1 MAVFK
6 CKMCGANLELK
17 GTESVCI
24 CNFCGTYQTLP
35 RFDDDRKIALFTRA
49 NNLRIKSEFDKA
61 EGIYESI
68 VTEFRD
74 EAEAYWGLVLCK
86 YGVEY
91 VDDGKGRR
99 VPTCHR
105 TLPVSIME
113 DDDFQQACEYASLE
127 AKNIYREEA
136 KVVDSIQR
144 KILNIALNED
154 PYDIFICYKETD
166 DITGN
171 RTEDSIIAQDIYT
184 RLIKSGYKVFFARDS
199 LKSIAGAEYEPYIYA
214 ALSSSKLMLAI
225 GTKHEY
231 YDSVWVKNEWS
242 RFISMMNDNTSKV
255 LIPCYR
261 NMDAYDMPKEFK
273 NMQAL
278 DMGDVTFFGS
288 LTDNINRI
296 LKKSTPDKTA
306 GIVSDNK
313 TNDVSPLLERGFMFV
328 EDENWDK
335 ADEFFEAVLNKD
347 PRNVNAYLGKLLG
360 DLHVTGVDK
369 LSELALPFFGNAN
382 YEKIMRFA
390 DDELKSKLEN
400 YNHIIELR
408 NEENRQKDIYENAL
422 EMMANATTEEMFE
435 NTGYLFLEVKDYK
448 DAKAKAD
455 ECFER
460 GEVAR
465 VYAENTAKD
474 KSYNYACSVIAAS
487 YKWRGKEGDIN
498 ALRDASITLQHLGEW
513 RDSKSKYLECVQ
525 RIEDLERQYESF
537 RAFEKQ
543 QAEQIRVMNQ
553 QRADENK
560 KLIRKILAIAIPVV
574 SVFIVFAIILATF
587 NIPALLSGGDGE
599 DSSKNT
605 SKKPFGVLKQEFVL
619 TKGTIDCGD
628 NCTVA
633 VKADGTVV
641 GVGNGVGDVYL
652 WSDIEKISSG
662 SNHTVGLKSDGT
674 VVAVGSDYD
683 GECDVEDWS
692 DIIEV
697 SAGDSY
703 TVGLKKDGT
712 VVATKYLGD
721 KDYYYGECD
730 VENWTDIIAISAGRE
745 HTVGIKKDGTCVATD
760 CSINED
766 SYCSGQCKVD
776 GWKDIVD
783 ISIGYNHTV
792 GLKKDGTVVIAGG
805 YEGDDKCDVS
815 DWSNIVAVAA
825 GDNHTVGLKG
835 DGTVVAVGDQHY
847 GQCDVEDW
855 TDIVAVSAGSNHTI
869 GLKADGTLVA
879 TEYKGDM
886 EYYYG
891 ECDVNA
897 WTDIVSISTNPESF
911 SPLTVGV
918 KKDGTVVSC
927 GDHMG
932 NQSDIK
938 SWTDIK
944 SVAVG
949 QHYSVGLKN
958 DGTVVA
964 TGIVESDYYEDYG
977 QCNVDDWTNIIAV
990 SVSEDHTVGL
1000 KKDGTLVAVGNNE
1013 NGQCNVGSL
1022 TDIVAISA
1030 GKGYTMC
1037 LHKNGSVV
1045 GAGMDFGDTWI
1056 ADDLKNITAISSN
1069 RGNMAGVT
1077 NDGKAIVVG
1086 EKSYGQCDVDEWSGL
1101 TDISCGNS
1109 FTVGLKNDGTVVAT
1123 EYNGDKKYYDG
1134 QCEVGGWRD
1143 VVDISAG
1150 YNYTVGL
1157 KSDGTVV
1164 AVGSNSYGACNVGS
1178 FTDLKVEK

>member
-6 CKMCGANLELK
+6 CKICGANLELK

-24 CNFCGTYQTLP
+24 CDFCETYQTLP

-166 DITGN
+166 DLTAN

-225 GTKHEY
+225 GTKYEY

-296 LKKSTPDKTA
+296 LKKSNSDKSA

-313 TNDVSPLLERGFMFV
+313 ANDVSPLLERGFMFV
-328 EDENWDK
+328 EDENWGK

-513 RDSKSKYLECVQ
+513 RDSSDKYKECVQ
-525 RIEDLERQYESF
+525 RIDQLERQYQDIRNYEI
-537 RAFEKQ
+537 Q
-543 QAEQIRVMNQ
+543 QAERIKEINNLKRKKRKKLFVVISAVVCLLIVLTILLSTVIIPVVKRNVFVSKYGEKAYSSFGLVEVGSYVKFGEYEQNNADTDGKEEIEWLVLDIKNDKALLISKYVLDCKKFNDDYDNTNVTWETSTIRQWLNNDFYDSAFSEEEKKRIPTVTVS
-553 QRADENK
+553 ADENPDYMNENVFQGDDTND
-560 KLIRKILAIAIPVV
+560 KI
-574 SVFIVFAIILATF
+574 F
-587 NIPALLSGGDGE
+587 LLSVKE
-599 DSSKNT
+599 AYNYFSSDEKRNCEPTKFAKNN
-605 SKKPFGVLKQEFVL
+605 GIVYN
-619 TKGTIDCGD
+619 
-628 NCTVA
+628 NCW
-633 VKADGTVV
+633 
-641 GVGNGVGDVYL
+641 YWL
-652 WSDIEKISSG
+652 R
-662 SNHTVGLKSDGT
+662 TVGKTQDS
-674 VVAVGSDYD
+674 AA
-683 GECDVEDWS
+683 EVEDGYVFSHGRNVNESHSVRPVMW
-692 DIIEV
+692 IN
-697 SAGDSY
+697 
-703 TVGLKKDGT
+703 LK
-712 VVATKYLGD
+712 
-721 KDYYYGECD
+721 
-730 VENWTDIIAISAGRE
+730 
-745 HTVGIKKDGTCVATD
+745 
-760 CSINED
+760 
-766 SYCSGQCKVD
+766 
-776 GWKDIVD
+776 
-783 ISIGYNHTV
+783 
-792 GLKKDGTVVIAGG
+792 
-805 YEGDDKCDVS
+805 
-815 DWSNIVAVAA
+815 
-825 GDNHTVGLKG
+825 
-835 DGTVVAVGDQHY
+835 
-847 GQCDVEDW
+847 
-855 TDIVAVSAGSNHTI
+855 
-869 GLKADGTLVA
+869 
-879 TEYKGDM
+879 
-886 EYYYG
+886 
-891 ECDVNA
+891 
-897 WTDIVSISTNPESF
+897 
-911 SPLTVGV
+911 
-918 KKDGTVVSC
+918 
-927 GDHMG
+927 
-932 NQSDIK
+932 
-938 SWTDIK
+938 
-944 SVAVG
+944 
-949 QHYSVGLKN
+949 
-958 DGTVVA
+958 
-964 TGIVESDYYEDYG
+964 
-977 QCNVDDWTNIIAV
+977 
-990 SVSEDHTVGL
+990 
-1000 KKDGTLVAVGNNE
+1000 
-1013 NGQCNVGSL
+1013 
-1022 TDIVAISA
+1022 
-1030 GKGYTMC
+1030 
-1037 LHKNGSVV
+1037 
-1045 GAGMDFGDTWI
+1045 
-1056 ADDLKNITAISSN
+1056 
-1069 RGNMAGVT
+1069 
-1077 NDGKAIVVG
+1077 
-1086 EKSYGQCDVDEWSGL
+1086 
-1101 TDISCGNS
+1101 
-1109 FTVGLKNDGTVVAT
+1109 
-1123 EYNGDKKYYDG
+1123 
-1134 QCEVGGWRD
+1134 
-1143 VVDISAG
+1143 
-1150 YNYTVGL
+1150 
-1157 KSDGTVV
+1157 
-1164 AVGSNSYGACNVGS
+1164 
-1178 FTDLKVEK
+1178 